1 MANEHDYPTAEDADQ
16 EETTDADDA
25 ELPAD
30 IIEEA
35 ETLTRRARR
44 AVDENEAAAYRQA
57 RDELLAEQDFTARIR
72 DDERA
77 VLVLYPAEWV
87 EDGTVRPERIADIDR
102 GIERPLEG
110 PADPADWEVVG
121 EHNDAIA
128 EDIAAEHG
136 PDHGANARELATF
149 LSNHYAKPIEDATDD
164 ELTEFLTEYYKRNVW
179 PSDDQKAVVEESVRL
194 TVERARRVTGRER

>member
-1 MANEHDYPTAEDADQ
+1 MAKEHDATADADR
-16 EETTDADDA
+16 ETPGTDGT
-25 ELPAD
+25 ELPMD
-30 IIEEA
+30 VIEEA

-44 AVDENEAAAYRQA
+44 AVDENEAAAYLEA
-57 RDELLAEQDFTARIR
+57 RDELLAEHDFTARLR

-87 EDGTVRPERIADIDR
+87 EDGTVRPERIEDIDR

-110 PADPADWEVVG
+110 VADPDDWAAVG

-128 EDIAAEHG
+128 EAVADEHG
-136 PDHGANARELATF
+136 PAHGANARELATF

-164 ELTEFLTEYYKRNVW
+164 ELSEFLTDYYKRNVW

>member
-1 MANEHDYPTAEDADQ
+1 MANEHDSPTADTDQ
-16 EETTDADDA
+16 EEAAVADET

-30 IIEEA
+30 VIEEA
-35 ETLTRRARR
+35 ETLTRRTRR
-44 AVDENEAAAYRQA
+44 AVDENEATAYREA
-57 RDELLAEQDFTARIR
+57 RDELLAKHDFTARIR
-72 DDERA
+72 DEERA
-77 VLVLYPAEWV
+77 VLVLYPEEWV
-87 EDGTVRPERIADIDR
+87 EDGTVRPELIEDIDR

-110 PADPADWEVVG
+110 AGDPDDWETVG

-128 EDIAAEHG
+128 ETIADEHG
-136 PDHGANARELATF
+136 GVHGANARELATF

-164 ELTEFLTEYYKRNVW
+164 ELTEFLTDYYKRNVW

>member
-1 MANEHDYPTAEDADQ
+1 MAKEHDATAEDTDQ
-16 EETTDADDA
+16 ETYAGDDA
-25 ELPAD
+25 ELPAAV
-30 IIEEA
+30 IEEA

-44 AVDENEAAAYRQA
+44 AVDENEAAAYREA
-57 RDELLAEQDFTARIR
+57 RDELLAEHDFTARIR
-72 DDERA
+72 DEERA

-87 EDGTVRPERIADIDR
+87 EDGTVHPERIEDIDR

-110 PADPADWEVVG
+110 AADPDDWAAVG

-128 EDIAAEHG
+128 EAVADEHG
-136 PDHGANARELATF
+136 SVHGANARELATF

-164 ELTEFLTEYYKRNVW
+164 ELSEFLTEYYKRNVW